1 MIEIPQQDS
10 EKQKTSIA
18 TPDDRGVVHI
28 DGYIKIFDPN
38 TDVILVEAR
47 E

>member
-1 MIEIPQQDS
+1 MEKPQQDQEFS
-10 EKQKTSIA
+10 PNIKPT

-28 DGYIKIFDPN
+28 DGYVKIFDPN
-38 TDVILVEAR
+38 TDEILVEAR